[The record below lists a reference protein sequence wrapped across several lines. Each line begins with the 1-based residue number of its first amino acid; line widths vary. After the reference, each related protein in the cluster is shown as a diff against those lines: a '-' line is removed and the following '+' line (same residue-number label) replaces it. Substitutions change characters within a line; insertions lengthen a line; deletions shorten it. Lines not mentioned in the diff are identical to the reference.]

1 MTGIANR
8 TISQLRALKMNSM
21 AAAYEHQLQQPKL
34 HEIGFDERFAL
45 LVDQEVNQGS
55 RSYPPDISHPE
66 ITFTISRLPIPC
78 PQPSVLC
85 SFLPFWADDGNGQA
99 GGTSENGK

>member
-1 MTGIANR
+1 MKAAREQHSG
-8 TISQLRALKMNSM
+8 LRVSRREQM
-21 AAAYEHQLQQPKL
+21 
-34 HEIGFDERFAL
+34 
-45 LVDQEVNQGS
+45 QEPEAVQGS

-85 SFLPFWADDGNGQA
+85 SFLPFWADDGNRQA
-99 GGTSENGK
+99 DSVKGNPIFPRYGN